1 MAGYT
6 NAEMTAHMM
15 ERGFCCDD
23 TRFIRGEKHVRNTNR
38 WMAMKAD
45 QNHIRN
51 DDGTIT
57 VWYDGEDTRSQA
69 YINWV
74 NHTPGTLSYEVWFKH
89 NRDRRAWRPLG
100 PCVFSKPWAIDRVVT
115 KRGRPHRVTRARI
128 VIPMHLIEDGS
139 VAAPEP

>member
-6 NAEMTAHMM
+6 NAEMTAHMVAN
-15 ERGFCCDD
+15 GFCEDEQS
-23 TRFIRGEKHVRNTNR
+23 FIRGEKHVRNTNR

-45 QNHIRN
+45 QNHVRN

-57 VWYDGEDTRSQA
+57 VWYDGTITRSHA

-74 NHTPGTLSYEVWFKH
+74 NHAPGTLSFEVWFKH
-89 NRDRRAWRPLG
+89 NRGRRAWRPLG
-100 PCVFSKPWAIDRVVT
+100 KCVFSKPWAIDHTVT
-115 KRGRPHRVTRARI
+115 CRGRQLRVTQARI